1 VANAL
6 RGVPGVERAECSF
19 PDSTATVWLKGAPL
33 CTAAQLIDAVE
44 SMGFEASAPAPTLC
58 LEIEGM
64 MCQVRVRARCG
75 CRAHRTSASW
85 SGCVERGGHKALFLV
100 SSSPDEHHADRRLN
114 NLLY

>member
-1 VANAL
+1 MANAL

-64 MCQVRVRARCG
+64 MCQVRARALRLPRAQNFGFVVGLCG
-75 CRAHRTSASW
+75 ERRT
-85 SGCVERGGHKALFLV
+85 
-100 SSSPDEHHADRRLN
+100 
-114 NLLY
+114 